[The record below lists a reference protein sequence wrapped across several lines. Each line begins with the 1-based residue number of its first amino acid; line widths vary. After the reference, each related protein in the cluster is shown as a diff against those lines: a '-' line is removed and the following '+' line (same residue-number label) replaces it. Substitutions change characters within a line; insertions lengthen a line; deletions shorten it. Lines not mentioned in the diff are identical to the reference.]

1 MGSHVPVRIKTGG
14 VMKSIPV
21 SILLLML
28 ATAAPALASDATR
41 IDWATATKGG
51 GFQLFGENI
60 AEVINS
66 TDSRLKVE
74 ALATKGSR
82 QNLELLEAGEVDV
95 GQVEGNAA
103 RIALDGV
110 GRPAANLK
118 ILSVMYPNPGMFVVR
133 GDSRY
138 ERIEDLKGQPI
149 AFGTKASGLRILVND
164 VLDGLGLE
172 PDKDFKQIILN
183 KASEGPQLVTDGEA
197 EALWGAGIGWPG
209 FVKVAN
215 GPAGGRFI
223 PPSREQIEQILKK
236 HPHLQKMT
244 VPAGTYRGQN
254 KDIHSVGL
262 WSLILVRPDLDDEL
276 VYRLARAIHL
286 GHDAL
291 VSRIPQGRYTQAAK
305 TVKYVPAERLHPGA
319 AKYYEEIG
327 LLPGG
332 DGVVKI
338 TPLGSHDGE
347 FCRYDR
353 ALIFEDPDGTRL
365 LYDAG
370 RTIAGPDDPR
380 LGKID
385 VILVSHMHGDHVGD
399 RHLPAVNAGEC
410 AAPDF
415 SVSAVPNTNSVNI
428 ALKKGATIITG
439 SEMPKFFAAKI
450 NALGGNS
457 ELSQLVRFG
466 ASKKVNGVT
475 LTTVPAAHS
484 NGVAGSMIGSELG
497 ALLDQSGLTAYA
509 GPPTGYVLKFSNG
522 LKVYLSG
529 DTGIT
534 AEQETVVRNHY
545 GVQLAVVNI
554 GDTFTTG
561 PKEAAYV
568 VNDLVKPK
576 AVIASHANEQ
586 ATRNGKLLAGTR
598 TEDFI
603 QASEM
608 PVHIPLSG
616 KTMHFD
622 RQGRCQS
629 GCE

>member
-1 MGSHVPVRIKTGG
+1 VPARMKTGG

-21 SILLLML
+21 TVLLLML
-28 ATAAPALASDATR
+28 ATADPALASDATR
-41 IDWATATKGG
+41 ISWATATKGG

-66 TDSRLKVE
+66 TDSQLKVE

-82 QNLELLEAGEVDV
+82 HNLGLLEAGDVDV

-110 GRPAANLK
+110 GRPAADLK

-133 GDSRY
+133 GDSKY
-138 ERIEDLKGQPI
+138 ESIEELKGQPI

-172 PDKDFKQIILN
+172 PDKDFQQIILN
-183 KASEGPQLVTDGEA
+183 KAAEGPKLVLESEA

-223 PPSREQIEQILKK
+223 PPTRQQIEQILKK
-236 HPHLQKMT
+236 HPHLKKMT
-244 VPAGTYRGQN
+244 VPAGTYRGQ
-254 KDIHSVGL
+254 KADIHSLGL
-262 WSLILVRPDLDDEL
+262 WSLILVRSDLDDET
-276 VYRLARAIHL
+276 VYRLARAIHR
-286 GHDAL
+286 GHDGL
-291 VSRIPQGRYTQAAK
+291 VSRLPQGRYTQAAN

-370 RTIAGPDDPR
+370 RTVAGPDDPR
-380 LGKID
+380 LGNID

-399 RHLPAVNAGEC
+399 RHLPAVNTGEC

-415 SVSAVPNTNSVNI
+415 SVSSVPNTNSVNI

-439 SEMPKFFAAKI
+439 SEMPKFFAAKLK
-450 NALGGNS
+450 ALGGS
-457 ELSQLVRFG
+457 PKLSQLVRFG

-484 NGVAGSMIGSELG
+484 NGVAGSMIGGELG

-509 GPPTGYVLKFSNG
+509 GPPTGYVVEFSNG
-522 LKVYLSG
+522 LKAYLSG

-534 AEQETVVRNHY
+534 AEQKTVVKDHY
-545 GVQLAVVNI
+545 GAQLAVMNI

-561 PKEAAYV
+561 PREAAYV
-568 VNDLVKPK
+568 INELIQPM
-576 AVIASHANEQ
+576 AVIASHANEK
-586 ATRNGKLLAGTR
+586 ATENGKLLPGSR
-598 TEDFI
+598 TAEFI
-603 QASEM
+603 QASEV

-616 KTMHFD
+616 QTLSFD
-622 RQGRCQS
+622 GQGKCRS
-629 GCE
+629 GCD

>member
-1 MGSHVPVRIKTGG
+1 
-14 VMKSIPV
+14 MKSIPV
-21 SILLLML
+21 VVLLLTL
-28 ATAAPALASDATR
+28 TTSAPALSGDPTQ
-41 IDWATATKGG
+41 ISWATATKGG
-51 GFQLFGENI
+51 GFQLFGVNI
-60 AEVINS
+60 AEVINAA
-66 TDSRLKVE
+66 DRRLKVE

-82 QNLELLEAGEVDV
+82 HNLELLEAGEVDV

-103 RIALDGV
+103 RIALDGA

-133 GDSRY
+133 GDSKY
-138 ERIEDLKGQPI
+138 ESIEDLKGQPI

-172 PDKDFKQIILN
+172 PDRDFQQIILD
-183 KASEGPQLVTDGEA
+183 KAAEGPKLVIERKA

-215 GPAGGRFI
+215 GPAGGKFI
-223 PPSREQIEQILKK
+223 PPSQEQIQRILKK

-244 VPAGTYRGQN
+244 VPAGTYKGQ
-254 KDIHSVGL
+254 KEDIHSVGL
-262 WSLILVRPDLDDEL
+262 WSVILVRPDLDDES

-291 VSRIPQGRYTQAAK
+291 VSRLPQGRYTQAAN
-305 TVKYVPAERLHPGA
+305 TVEYVPAERLHPGA
-319 AKYYEEIG
+319 AKYYKEIG
-327 LLPGG
+327 LLPAS

-338 TPLGSHDGE
+338 TPLGSHDGD

-370 RTIAGPDDPR
+370 RTVAGPDDPR
-380 LGKID
+380 LGNID
-385 VILVSHMHGDHVGD
+385 VVLVSHMHGDHVGD
-399 RHLPAVNAGEC
+399 RHIPEVNAGEC

-415 SVSAVPNTNSVNI
+415 SVGAVPNTNSVNI
-428 ALKKGATIITG
+428 ALQKGATIVTG
-439 SEMPKFFAAKI
+439 SEMPKFFAAKLET
-450 NALGGNS
+450 LGGS
-457 ELSQLVRFG
+457 AKQSQLVRFG
-466 ASKKVNGVT
+466 ASRSINGVT

-484 NGVAGSMIGSELG
+484 NGIAGAMIGGQLG
-497 ALLDQSGLTAYA
+497 TLLNEAGLTAYA
-509 GPPTGYVLKFSNG
+509 GPPTGYVLTFSNG
-522 LKVYLSG
+522 LRVYLSG

-534 AEQETVVRNHY
+534 AEQETVVKDHY
-545 GVQLAVVNI
+545 GAQLAVMNI

-568 VNDLVKPK
+568 VNELIKPK

-586 ATRNGKLLAGTR
+586 ATRNGRLLAGTR
-598 TEDFI
+598 TEQFL
-603 QASEM
+603 QAAKV
-608 PVHIPLSG
+608 PAHIPLSG
-616 KTMHFD
+616 KTMAFD
-622 RQGRCQS
+622 GRGRCQS